1 MLRKITIMILL
12 ILTVVWFINSDSI
25 QPAREFIQN
34 NIYVWSETQEEKLP
48 IYCVDTKKKQIALTF
63 DTAWGNEDIPQILKI
78 LKQENVKATF
88 FFCGDWISKYPAD
101 IKTIY
106 EEGHDIASHG
116 DHHKYM
122 TKLTDK
128 QQQEEIQGVTQKI
141 QGLLGIKIDLFRAP
155 YGDYNESVVRNARKM
170 NYYMI
175 QWNVDSLDWRN
186 PAPSEITKRVV
197 ENAQNGSIILFH
209 NAAVNTPAALP
220 SVIAGLKAK
229 GFSFLPVSKLI
240 YTENY
245 TMDHTGR
252 QIPNT
257 VE

>member
-1 MLRKITIMILL
+1 M
-12 ILTVVWFINSDSI
+12 
-25 QPAREFIQN
+25 
-34 NIYVWSETQEEKLP
+34 
-48 IYCVDTKKKQIALTF
+48 
-63 DTAWGNEDIPQILKI
+63 GNEDIPQILKI

-155 YGDYNESVVRNARKM
+155 YGITTNLLYGMQENELLYHSVERR
-170 NYYMI
+170 
-175 QWNVDSLDWRN
+175 
-186 PAPSEITKRVV
+186 
-197 ENAQNGSIILFH
+197 
-209 NAAVNTPAALP
+209 
-220 SVIAGLKAK
+220 
-229 GFSFLPVSKLI
+229 
-240 YTENY
+240 
-245 TMDHTGR
+245 
-252 QIPNT
+252 
-257 VE
+257 

>member
-1 MLRKITIMILL
+1 MLRKITILILL
-12 ILTVVWFINSDSI
+12 ILTVAQFTSSDSI
-25 QPAREFIQN
+25 QSAREFIQN

-48 IYCVDTKKKQIALTF
+48 IYCVDTQKKQIALTF
-63 DTAWGNEDIPQILKI
+63 DTAWGNEDIQQILRI

-88 FFCGDWISKYPAD
+88 FFCGDWISKYPTD

-170 NYYMI
+170 NYYII
-175 QWNVDSLDWRN
+175 QWNVDSLDWQE
-186 PAPSEITKRVV
+186 PTKEQLIEKVCGHK
-197 ENAQNGSIILFH
+197 NLSPGSIIL
-209 NAAVNTPAALP
+209 
-220 SVIAGLKAK
+220 
-229 GFSFLPVSKLI
+229 
-240 YTENY
+240 
-245 TMDHTGR
+245 MHTGTKCTK
-252 QIPNT
+252 QALLSLIHI
-257 VE
+257 

>member
-1 MLRKITIMILL
+1 MILL
-12 ILTVVWFINSDSI
+12 ILTVVWFTNSDSI

-34 NIYVWSETQEEKLP
+34 NIYVWSEMQEEKLP
-48 IYCVDTKKKQIALTF
+48 IYCVDTQKKQIALTF

-106 EEGHDIASHG
+106 EEGHD
-116 DHHKYM
+116 M

-170 NYYMI
+170 NYYII
-175 QWNVDSLDWRN
+175 QWNVDSLDWQE
-186 PAPSEITKRVV
+186 PTKEQLIKKVCGHK
-197 ENAQNGSIILFH
+197 NLSPGSIILMH
-209 NAAVNTPAALP
+209 TGTKCTKQALKQ
-220 SVIAGLKAK
+220 IIRNIKAK
-229 GFSFLPVSKLI
+229 GYEFVSVSRLI
-240 YTENY
+240 YRSNY
-245 TMDHTGR
+245 RIDPTGK
-252 QIPNT
+252 QIKL
-257 VE
+257 